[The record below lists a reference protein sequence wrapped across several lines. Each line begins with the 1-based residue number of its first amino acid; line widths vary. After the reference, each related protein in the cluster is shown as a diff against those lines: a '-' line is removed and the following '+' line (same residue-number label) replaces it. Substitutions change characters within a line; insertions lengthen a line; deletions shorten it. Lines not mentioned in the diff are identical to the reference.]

1 MDEVENEECKE
12 AKKSC
17 HGNKGKAFCK
27 SFRVVIRIC
36 PRDQKNDEIKSSIK
50 VKESNKIIVDTG
62 RGHQPHM
69 LEFDAVW
76 DENGSQK
83 DVYESAARPLVGFVL
98 QGFNGCVITYG
109 SPASGKTYT
118 LQGGSLTGKQRGII
132 TRAAEDIFN
141 SPEAS
146 NCTIRA
152 SFIHISNEKMYD
164 LLDSQPQEVSR
175 IHESEESVFLEGLT
189 EVEVASAEALLQ
201 LYRRGTANRNA
212 GVSKGEFASKS
223 HIIFNIII
231 VNTNL
236 TDSEAQDR
244 TITTSRLTLVDLAS
258 SGRVSSRGVVS
269 DGRRYFQTAHEN
281 PQEAKILKR
290 SLTIFGNVIF
300 ALSSPGC
307 QHIPYRESKL
317 TRILRDCL
325 GGNCLTSLIV
335 TVSSDLSSVHET
347 LSTLQ
352 FATRAMAIPSRPVR
366 NSQIQSCAV
375 QVSNS
380 KNIEKPKTNVGRPQ
394 TEFPCI
400 GDNKSVQMQTCLPPI
415 LFSPSPPSR
424 SSDRRRKESLP
435 KLEHPRELREL
446 KVTLPHLE
454 KSSEKI
460 PYLIK
465 SAPAP
470 EKNKLVEERG
480 KSLRSRSSSLVGP
493 PDPLRD
499 KQPRM
504 EPASPRVSVERLPP
518 EMLKALECPN
528 CKKERRIRDEYDKYI
543 IQSRRDKDT
552 LQQKIAELEADLRRC
567 KDERVGVSNSGE
579 EQEIKD
585 IGHGETVVE
594 THRDKMSSM
603 QEVEQ
608 FRKNLQC
615 KQDPHP
621 EANEAQLKQT
631 CSARLQ
637 QAQQAQLLHRAVLQE
652 RDGLLIEIEVLKAQ
666 LDKAREREKAVT
678 QRLKT
683 EQDRVTLETED
694 LRSQLEKSKE
704 REKQQICRLE
714 NEKARIFLELEDM
727 KAEFKRFKDRVTLT
741 LADLKKEKDGLLI
754 EIEETKNYNE
764 KIKSE
769 NSSVLEKLE
778 TMQREHSLKHNG
790 CYQVPPHEPPH
801 VHSLMTNTEMMMIQV
816 SQQSAAGIKSE
827 SSCCFSGC
835 SSIHC
840 SALHPGKSSA
850 TNSMDDEEVI
860 KIKDMFKQLKRERNL
875 LLDVMVIMYTRRWFI
890 EEAMPHVKR
899 TIRKCGMRL
908 EDTD

>member
-1 MDEVENEECKE
+1 MHLR
-12 AKKSC
+12 AKHSM
-17 HGNKGKAFCK
+17 K
-27 SFRVVIRIC
+27 SFNFHNVRDTGDV
-36 PRDQKNDEIKSSIK
+36 PRQAQAQIKHCLQLWNKADEIKSSIK

-83 DVYESAARPLVGFVL
+83 DVYESAAR
-98 QGFNGCVITYG
+98 
-109 SPASGKTYT
+109 
-118 LQGGSLTGKQRGII
+118 
-132 TRAAEDIFN
+132 
-141 SPEAS
+141 
-146 NCTIRA
+146 
-152 SFIHISNEKMYD
+152 
-164 LLDSQPQEVSR
+164 DSQPQEVSR

-212 GVSKGEFASKS
+212 
-223 HIIFNIII
+223 
-231 VNTNL
+231 
-236 TDSEAQDR
+236 AQDR
-244 TITTSRLTLVDLAS
+244 TITTSRLTL
-258 SGRVSSRGVVS
+258 VSSRGVVS

-579 EQEIKD
+579 
-585 IGHGETVVE
+585 
-594 THRDKMSSM
+594 

-714 NEKARIFLELEDM
+714 NEKLNLHIQNTSFQN
-727 KAEFKRFKDRVTLT
+727 
-741 LADLKKEKDGLLI
+741 LKTKYLLQSGNGL
-754 EIEETKNYNE
+754 
-764 KIKSE
+764 
-769 NSSVLEKLE
+769 
-778 TMQREHSLKHNG
+778 
-790 CYQVPPHEPPH
+790 
-801 VHSLMTNTEMMMIQV
+801 
-816 SQQSAAGIKSE
+816 
-827 SSCCFSGC
+827 
-835 SSIHC
+835 
-840 SALHPGKSSA
+840 
-850 TNSMDDEEVI
+850 
-860 KIKDMFKQLKRERNL
+860 
-875 LLDVMVIMYTRRWFI
+875 
-890 EEAMPHVKR
+890 
-899 TIRKCGMRL
+899 
-908 EDTD
+908 

>member
-1 MDEVENEECKE
+1 MDEVEAEECKE

-36 PRDQKNDEIKSSIK
+36 PRDPKNDELKSTIK

-62 RGHQPHM
+62 RGHQPHI

-83 DVYESAARPLVGFVL
+83 EVYESAAKPLVGFVL

-231 VNTNL
+231 INTNL
-236 TDSEAQDR
+236 TGSEAQDR

-258 SGRVSSRGVVS
+258 SGRVSSRGAIS

-366 NSQIQSCAV
+366 NSQIQSCGV
-375 QVSNS
+375 QVNNA
-380 KNIEKPKTNVGRPQ
+380 KNIEKPKTSVGRPQ

-400 GDNKSVQMQTCLPPI
+400 GDNKAIQIQTCLPPI

-424 SSDRRRKESLP
+424 CNDRRRKESLP
-435 KLEHPRELREL
+435 KLEHPREL

-460 PYLIK
+460 PYLVK

-470 EKNKLVEERG
+470 EKNKPVEERG
-480 KSLRSRSSSLVGP
+480 KSLRSRSSSLAGP

-499 KQPRM
+499 KQPRV
-504 EPASPRVSVERLPP
+504 EPASPRVSVERLPA

-543 IQSRRDKDT
+543 IQSRRDKDS

-567 KDERVGVSNSGE
+567 KEERVGVSNSGE
-579 EQEIKD
+579 EQDIKE

-594 THRDKMSSM
+594 THRDKMSNT
-603 QEVEQ
+603 EVEQ
-608 FRKNLQC
+608 FRKNLP
-615 KQDPHP
+615 DS
-621 EANEAQLKQT
+621 EANEGQLKQT
-631 CSARLQ
+631 CNVRL
-637 QAQQAQLLHRAVLQE
+637 QQAQLLHRAVLQE

-666 LDKAREREKAVT
+666 LDKACQREKAVT

-683 EQDRVTLETED
+683 EKDRVTLETED

-704 REKQQICRLE
+704 REKQLICRLE
-714 NEKARIFLELEDM
+714 NEKARILLELEDM
-727 KAEFKRFKDRVTLT
+727 KAEFKKFKDRVTLT

-778 TMQREHSLKHNG
+778 TLQRELSSKHNG
-790 CYQVPPHEPPH
+790 CYQDPPLEPPY
-801 VHSLMTNTEMMMIQV
+801 VHSMTTNTEMMMIQV

-827 SSCCFSGC
+827 SRCCFNGC

-840 SALHPGKSSA
+840 SSALHPGKSSA

>member
-1 MDEVENEECKE
+1 K
-12 AKKSC
+12 
-17 HGNKGKAFCK
+17 
-27 SFRVVIRIC
+27 
-36 PRDQKNDEIKSSIK
+36 
-50 VKESNKIIVDTG
+50 
-62 RGHQPHM
+62 GHQPHM

-83 DVYESAARPLVGFVL
+83 DVYESAAR
-98 QGFNGCVITYG
+98 
-109 SPASGKTYT
+109 
-118 LQGGSLTGKQRGII
+118 
-132 TRAAEDIFN
+132 
-141 SPEAS
+141 
-146 NCTIRA
+146 
-152 SFIHISNEKMYD
+152 
-164 LLDSQPQEVSR
+164 DSQPQEVSR

-189 EVEVASAEALLQ
+189 EV
-201 LYRRGTANRNA
+201 
-212 GVSKGEFASKS
+212 
-223 HIIFNIII
+223 
-231 VNTNL
+231 
-236 TDSEAQDR
+236 
-244 TITTSRLTLVDLAS
+244 
-258 SGRVSSRGVVS
+258 SSRGVIS

-400 GDNKSVQMQTCLPPI
+400 GDNK
-415 LFSPSPPSR
+415 
-424 SSDRRRKESLP
+424 
-435 KLEHPRELREL
+435 
-446 KVTLPHLE
+446 
-454 KSSEKI
+454 
-460 PYLIK
+460 
-465 SAPAP
+465 
-470 EKNKLVEERG
+470 KNKLVEERG

-499 KQPRM
+499 KQPRL

-518 EMLKALECPN
+518 EMLKAVECPN

-637 QAQQAQLLHRAVLQE
+637 QAQLLHRAVLQE
-652 RDGLLIEIEVLKAQ
+652 RDGLLIEIKVLKAQ

-714 NEKARIFLELEDM
+714 NEKARILLELEDM

-741 LADLKKEKDGLLI
+741 LADLKKEK
-754 EIEETKNYNE
+754 
-764 KIKSE
+764 
-769 NSSVLEKLE
+769 
-778 TMQREHSLKHNG
+778 
-790 CYQVPPHEPPH
+790 
-801 VHSLMTNTEMMMIQV
+801 TNR
-816 SQQSAAGIKSE
+816 
-827 SSCCFSGC
+827 F
-835 SSIHC
+835 
-840 SALHPGKSSA
+840 
-850 TNSMDDEEVI
+850 
-860 KIKDMFKQLKRERNL
+860 
-875 LLDVMVIMYTRRWFI
+875 
-890 EEAMPHVKR
+890 
-899 TIRKCGMRL
+899 
-908 EDTD
+908 

>member
-1 MDEVENEECKE
+1 K
-12 AKKSC
+12 
-17 HGNKGKAFCK
+17 
-27 SFRVVIRIC
+27 
-36 PRDQKNDEIKSSIK
+36 
-50 VKESNKIIVDTG
+50 
-62 RGHQPHM
+62 GHQPHM

-83 DVYESAARPLVGFVL
+83 DVYESAAR
-98 QGFNGCVITYG
+98 
-109 SPASGKTYT
+109 
-118 LQGGSLTGKQRGII
+118 
-132 TRAAEDIFN
+132 
-141 SPEAS
+141 
-146 NCTIRA
+146 
-152 SFIHISNEKMYD
+152 
-164 LLDSQPQEVSR
+164 DSQPQEVSR

-189 EVEVASAEALLQ
+189 EV
-201 LYRRGTANRNA
+201 
-212 GVSKGEFASKS
+212 
-223 HIIFNIII
+223 
-231 VNTNL
+231 
-236 TDSEAQDR
+236 
-244 TITTSRLTLVDLAS
+244 
-258 SGRVSSRGVVS
+258 SSRGVIS

-347 LSTLQ
+347 LSTPQTSSVHETLSTLQ

-400 GDNKSVQMQTCLPPI
+400 GDNKTVQMQTCLPPI
-415 LFSPSPPSR
+415 LFSTSPPSR

-435 KLEHPRELREL
+435 KLEHPREL

-499 KQPRM
+499 KQPRL

-518 EMLKALECPN
+518 EMLKAVECPN

-637 QAQQAQLLHRAVLQE
+637 QAQLLHRAVLQE
-652 RDGLLIEIEVLKAQ
+652 RDGLLIEIKVLKAQ

-714 NEKARIFLELEDM
+714 NEKARILLELEDM

-741 LADLKKEKDGLLI
+741 LADLKKEK
-754 EIEETKNYNE
+754 
-764 KIKSE
+764 IKSE

-778 TMQREHSLKHNG
+778 TLQREHSLKHNG

-801 VHSLMTNTEMMMIQV
+801 MNSLMTNTEMMMIQV
-816 SQQSAAGIKSE
+816 SQQSAAGIKS
-827 SSCCFSGC
+827 GW
-835 SSIHC
+835 
-840 SALHPGKSSA
+840 A
-850 TNSMDDEEVI
+850 N
-860 KIKDMFKQLKRERNL
+860 
-875 LLDVMVIMYTRRWFI
+875 
-890 EEAMPHVKR
+890 
-899 TIRKCGMRL
+899 
-908 EDTD
+908 